1 MNKSVLLNKIEQS
14 RKEMMSL
21 SDSHALTSEKVISS
35 STKLDKLINE
45 YVNHFQNEYYGLKS
59 K

>member
-1 MNKSVLLNKIEQS
+1 MNKTLLLEKIEQC

-21 SDSHALTSEKVISS
+21 SDSNALTSEKVISS
-35 STKLDKLINE
+35 STKLDKLIND
-45 YVNHFQNEYYGLKS
+45 YVFHSENEYYNLKS